1 MRQKNAENKN
11 NRNIF
16 STVLTG
22 AALGFGMSLLVIVLL
37 RSRSYQIFNASLVLF
52 LLISFFFPWLLNIL
66 YSQRKPL
73 LYAGITM
80 CIVSALVE
88 ALYAFTTA
96 RSQAT
101 LFSMGIA
108 FLLMTIAAMAGAMI
122 NAMRH
127 GKGDSQ

>member
-1 MRQKNAENKN
+1 M
-11 NRNIF
+11 I
-16 STVLTG
+16 
-22 AALGFGMSLLVIVLL
+22 
-37 RSRSYQIFNASLVLF
+37 LF
-52 LLISFFFPWLLNIL
+52 LLISFFFSWLLNIL

-80 CIVSALVE
+80 CIVSTLVE

-108 FLLMTIAAMAGAMI
+108 FLLMTIAAMAGAII
-122 NAMRH
+122 NALRH

>member
-11 NRNIF
+11 NRNIVNI
-16 STVLTG
+16 VLTG

-37 RSRSYQIFNASLVLF
+37 RSRSYQIFNASLILF
-52 LLISFFFPWLLNIL
+52 LLISFFFSWLLNIL

-80 CIVSALVE
+80 CIVSTLVE

>member
-11 NRNIF
+11 NRNIV

-37 RSRSYQIFNASLVLF
+37 RSRSYQIFNASLILF
-52 LLISFFFPWLLNIL
+52 LLISFFFSWLLNIL

-80 CIVSALVE
+80 CIVSTLVE
-88 ALYAFTTA
+88 ALYAFMTA

-101 LFSMGIA
+101 LFSMSIA

>member
-11 NRNIF
+11 NRNIVNI
-16 STVLTG
+16 VLTG

-37 RSRSYQIFNASLVLF
+37 RSRSYQIFNASLILF
-52 LLISFFFPWLLNIL
+52 LLISFFFSWLLNIL

-80 CIVSALVE
+80 CIVSTLVE

-108 FLLMTIAAMAGAMI
+108 FLLMTIAAMAGAII
-122 NAMRH
+122 NALRH

>member
-11 NRNIF
+11 NRNIV

-37 RSRSYQIFNASLVLF
+37 RSRSYQIFNASLILF
-52 LLISFFFPWLLNIL
+52 LLISFFFSWLLNIL

-80 CIVSALVE
+80 CIVSTLVE

-108 FLLMTIAAMAGAMI
+108 FLLMTIAAMAGAII
-122 NAMRH
+122 NALRH